1 MIPIV
6 FCERLVLEGSLKEC
20 KGDQGR
26 VCDGSVTK
34 ELSNSKQ
41 VSKVVVRQM
50 SDKDIVFKVCKNGK
64 LKVQSNK
71 KVPAD
76 APTQGGG
83 KFR

>member
-1 MIPIV
+1 VIPIV

-41 VSKVVVRQM
+41 VSKVVGRQM
-50 SDKDIVFKVCKNGK
+50 SDTVVFKVCKNGK

-71 KVPAD
+71 KIPAD
-76 APTQGGG
+76 APKQGGG